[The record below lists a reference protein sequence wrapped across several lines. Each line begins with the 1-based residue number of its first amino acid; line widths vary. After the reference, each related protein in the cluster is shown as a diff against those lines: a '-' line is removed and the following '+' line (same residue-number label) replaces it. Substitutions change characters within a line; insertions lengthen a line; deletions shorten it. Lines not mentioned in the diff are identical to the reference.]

1 MAGSFEAMATALDD
15 MPDPAQ
21 LQRIAGQLCAK
32 AEAFQDRV
40 ADAAGKWSALADLYS
55 APEGTTV
62 FAAMNKPSA
71 NAVTITESAGHI
83 NTALHGLAA
92 DITGLERERDL
103 LKAEI
108 QVAAAFEA
116 SVAAGTTEGDKTTRD
131 NDRKWLD
138 TRRADLQS
146 QMDAL
151 VARYKEA
158 RASCARRI
166 DSVEGTNDSIVDVNY
181 QGINTTVG
189 TPEDTWEAYQ
199 AAIAPNAT
207 EADRQ
212 AYYDELAGMGPDM
225 IEEYVRLHPEV
236 LTAVGP
242 AGAGAA
248 MQNAFWSSLRQ
259 SQKDAL
265 MTHMPGL
272 VGNTEGVPY
281 DSRNQANLRVLDVV
295 LADDWP
301 KTDEQRRSYES
312 IKASMDA
319 NRDAPANE
327 QRTLISFNPA
337 DRPLAAIA
345 LGDLDASQNTTF
357 VAQGMDSST
366 ENMQDGVR
374 GAENILREQ
383 RKYGAYGQDQAV
395 IAWVGYDSPGKET
408 VGMTEHA
415 ETGGTALAA
424 ALDGYYLTQT
434 GAGNNPQAGLVAH
447 SYGCT
452 TGAFALTETEYPIN
466 SVVFVG
472 PAGIAND
479 TAPTADV
486 LNVEPAANGE
496 PGVYVTKA
504 DRDNWA
510 GGGGISSVIVDH
522 VMPGHG
528 QLRVDAWQDSWGA
541 QVFASEESTM
551 GGEDLAAT
559 SGHGLLGH
567 YVPPPPGFTEEEA
580 AEYVMGQV
588 WALQETE
595 QGTGYFDPGTTSLRR
610 IAMASAGRA
619 PGIW

>member
-1 MAGSFEAMATALDD
+1 MAGSFGAMATALDN

-21 LQRIAGQLCAK
+21 LQIAAGQLSTE
-32 AEAFQDRV
+32 AEAFQERI
-40 ADAAGKWSALADLYS
+40 ADAAGKWSALSDLYS

-62 FAAMNKPSA
+62 FAAMNKPSK
-71 NAVTITESAGHI
+71 NAVTISENARQI

-92 DITGLERERDL
+92 DITGLERERDQ

-108 QVAAAFEA
+108 QLAAAFEE
-116 SVAAGTTEGDKTTRD
+116 SVAAGTTEGGKTTRD

-138 TRRADLQS
+138 TKRADLQA
-146 QMDAL
+146 QMDNL

-166 DSVEGTNDSIVDVNY
+166 QSVDGTNDSVVDVNY
-181 QGINTTVG
+181 QGTNTGVG
-189 TPEDTWEAYQ
+189 TPEDAWEAYQ
-199 AAIAPNAT
+199 AAIAPDAT
-207 EADRQ
+207 EEDRQ
-212 AYYDELAGMGPDM
+212 AYYDELADMGPDM
-225 IEEYVRLHPEV
+225 IEEYARLHPE
-236 LTAVGP
+236 AVAFPGP
-242 AGAGAA
+242 VGASAA
-248 MQNAFWSSLRQ
+248 MQNEFWSSLRQ

-265 MTHMPGL
+265 LTHLPAL

-281 DSRNQANLRVLDVV
+281 DTRNQANLRVLDIV
-295 LADDWP
+295 LAENWP

-319 NRDAPANE
+319 NKDAPADE

-345 LGDLDASQNTTF
+345 LGDLDSSQNTTF
-357 VAQGMDSST
+357 VAQGMNSST
-366 ENMQDGVR
+366 ESMQDGVT

-383 RKYGAYGQDQAV
+383 RKYGAYGQNQAV
-395 IAWVGYDSPGKET
+395 IAWVGYDSPSAAT
-408 VGMTEHA
+408 VGLTERA

-434 GAGNNPQAGLVAH
+434 NAGNNPQAGLVAH

-452 TGAFALTETEYPIN
+452 TAAFALTETDFPIK
-466 SVVFVG
+466 SAVFVG
-472 PAGIAND
+472 PAGIAGH
-479 TAPTADV
+479 TAPTAEF
-486 LNVEPAANGE
+486 LNVQPAANGE

-510 GGGGISSVIVDH
+510 GGGRVSSIVIDNAA
-522 VMPGHG
+522 PGNE
-528 QLRVDAWQDSWGA
+528 QLRTNAWEESWGA
-541 QVFASEESTM
+541 QVFASEESTI

-559 SGHGLLGH
+559 SGHSLLGH
-567 YVPPPPGFTEEEA
+567 YVPPPPGMTDEQS
-580 AEYVMGQV
+580 AEYIMGQV

-619 PGIW
+619 AGIW